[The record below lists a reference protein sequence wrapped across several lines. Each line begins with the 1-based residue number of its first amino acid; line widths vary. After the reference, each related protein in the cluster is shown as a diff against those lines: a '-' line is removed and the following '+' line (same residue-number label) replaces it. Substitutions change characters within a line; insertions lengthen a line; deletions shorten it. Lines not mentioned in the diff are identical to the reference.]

1 MDTRKAEWLWQCTIP
16 DNTELQEHVLKT
28 NRCIIIGERCIVDY
42 GLKGDDILVSEFCKI
57 NGRINCEGD
66 FRLDNWSEV
75 TGDIYV
81 NGDAFLGESVKVS
94 GKLVVEGDLDL
105 GDNVQIA
112 QGFEAHGWISIRNPM
127 PVITYILLYLI
138 TLLGLEKEE
147 DISDFFKNLIEEDE
161 DKEKSVPLVIPP
173 ESILDMDKISS
184 PGKMTI
190 GRRCRL
196 HGNIR
201 AKAITIHES
210 CTIFGSL
217 NADQNIII
225 MDSVAI
231 HGTVTSHGGNV
242 EVRNDSHVL
251 GDLSC
256 KNLIIDE
263 RSHIDGMI
271 VAPGGVKIQRNT

>member
-16 DNTELQEHVLKT
+16 DNTELQEHTLKT
-28 NRCIIIGERCIVDY
+28 NRCIIVGERCTIDY
-42 GLKGDDILVSEFCKI
+42 GLKGEEILVSEFCRI
-57 NGRINCEGD
+57 NGNISSDGD

-81 NGDAFLGESVKVS
+81 NGDAFLGEGVRVT

-112 QGFEAHGWISIRNPM
+112 QGFEARGWISIRNPM

-138 TLLGLEKEE
+138 ALLGLEKEE
-147 DISDFFKNLIEEDE
+147 EISDFFKSLVEEDE
-161 DKEKSVPLVIPP
+161 SEKSVPLVIPP
-173 ESILDMDKISS
+173 NSVLDMERFSS

-190 GRRCRL
+190 GKGSRL

-201 AKAITIHES
+201 AKIITIHEK

-217 NADQNIII
+217 SAEKDILI
-225 MDSVAI
+225 MESNTV
-231 HGTVTSHGGNV
+231 HGAVTSSSGNV
-242 EVRNDSHVL
+242 EIRKDSHVL
-251 GDLSC
+251 GDVSC
-256 KNLIIDE
+256 KNLVIDE
-263 RSHIDGMI
+263 KSHIDGVI
-271 VAPGGVKIQRNT
+271 VAPGGVKIQRDT

>member
-1 MDTRKAEWLWQCTIP
+1 MDTGKAEWLWQCTIP
-16 DNTELQEHVLKT
+16 DNTELQEHTLKT
-28 NRCIIIGERCIVDY
+28 NRCIIIGERCTIDY
-42 GLKGDDILVSEFCKI
+42 GLKGDEILVSEFCKI
-57 NGRINCEGD
+57 NGNINCDGD

-75 TGDIYV
+75 SGDIYV
-81 NGDAFLGESVKVS
+81 NGDAFLGEGVKVS

-105 GDNVQIA
+105 GDNVQIE
-112 QGFEAHGWISIRNPM
+112 QGFEARGWISIRNPM

-147 DISDFFKNLIEEDE
+147 DISDFFRSLVEEDDE
-161 DKEKSVPLVIPP
+161 SEKSIPLVVPP
-173 ESILDMDKISS
+173 QSVLDMEIFSS
-184 PGKMTI
+184 PGKMTV
-190 GRRCRL
+190 GRGCRL

-201 AKAITIHES
+201 AKTITVHEG

-217 NADQNIII
+217 SAEQAITI
-225 MDSVAI
+225 MESNVI
-231 HGTVTSHGGNV
+231 HGAVTSQAGDV
-242 EVRNDSHVL
+242 EVRKESHVL

-271 VAPGGVKIQRNT
+271 IAPGGVKIQRDT